1 MLLHS
6 VYRLRLRAKENYPE
20 GDCVGKPTIPQ
31 YLLCA
36 CYVLS
41 SEKLINKPKIFFFLV
56 ISQSSACCVAGW
68 VVDKNI

>member
-20 GDCVGKPTIPQ
+20 GACVGKPTIPQ

-41 SEKLINKPKIFFFLV
+41 SEKLINKPKIFFLLSDLTI
-56 ISQSSACCVAGW
+56 ISVLCCW
-68 VVDKNI
+68 VGSG

>member
-41 SEKLINKPKIFFFLV
+41 SEKLINKPKIFFLLSDLTIICV
-56 ISQSSACCVAGW
+56 LCCW
-68 VVDKNI
+68 VGSG

>member
-41 SEKLINKPKIFFFLV
+41 SEKLINKPKIFF
-56 ISQSSACCVAGW
+56 SS
-68 VVDKNI
+68 